1 MHRLSDLLGR
11 ITVNDSRTTLR
22 KTTARRSRK
31 VRGAGTALLP
41 LPEDGPQEFPPPAFH
56 AFPYRT
62 ALANWPDEWRERW
75 GHRANALEEQGLDW
89 HDAEARAFFEVQHER
104 RAEVG
109 IQPIPL
115 MGAAVERN

>member
-1 MHRLSDLLGR
+1 M
-11 ITVNDSRTTLR
+11 NDSRTTLR

-41 LPEDGPQEFPPPAFH
+41 LPDDGPQEFSLPDFK

-75 GHRANALEEQGLDW
+75 GYRANALEEQGLGW
-89 HDAEARAFFEVQHER
+89 QDAESRAFFEVHDER
-104 RAEVG
+104 RANLG
-109 IQPIPL
+109 IPSIPL